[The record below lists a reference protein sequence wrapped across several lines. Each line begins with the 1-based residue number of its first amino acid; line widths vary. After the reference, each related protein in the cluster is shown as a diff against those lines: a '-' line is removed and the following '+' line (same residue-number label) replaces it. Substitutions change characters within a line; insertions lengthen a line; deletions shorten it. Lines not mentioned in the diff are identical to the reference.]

1 MFTHLSTISITRKTE
16 LSWGAN
22 DRRSRVN
29 HGQTC
34 EKERR
39 RWDIEHLQVLAWFS
53 RLTVAGAL
61 ERGSLTATW
70 VSNIRNVALFV
81 HPSSFMPS
89 VLLICCYLCSSYFDS
104 RPHDDVNA
112 RRHNDESHRL
122 RSRIACGGNGS
133 GLRYLPNRMKKR
145 THQAPHQGNER
156 TSQDRSPAR
165 KAAFRSLPSSSLAS
179 IVSSLSRLLV
189 EGNAEP
195 LIEEGKKKPVAAQYT
210 VMHQINIGALQIVHA

>member
-1 MFTHLSTISITRKTE
+1 MIAGRGSITVKLVRRKGEGET
-16 LSWGAN
+16 S
-22 DRRSRVN
+22 S
-29 HGQTC
+29 TC
-34 EKERR
+34 KY
-39 RWDIEHLQVLAWFS
+39 LAWFS

-112 RRHNDESHRL
+112 RRHNDESRRL

-156 TSQDRSPAR
+156 TSQDRSPSAR

-195 LIEEGKKKPVAAQYT
+195 LIEEGKKKTCCCA
-210 VMHQINIGALQIVHA
+210 VHRNAPNKYRSFTNRPRLIAPPYQSV